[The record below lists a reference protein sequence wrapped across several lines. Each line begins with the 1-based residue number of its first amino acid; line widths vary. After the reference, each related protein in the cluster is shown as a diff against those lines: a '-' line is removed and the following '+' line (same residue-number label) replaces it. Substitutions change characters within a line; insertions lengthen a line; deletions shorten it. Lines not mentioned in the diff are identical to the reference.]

1 MWIEILYE
9 FYILDQL
16 RLICWL
22 AFLLVHVLLRSRW
35 PLLHQKLS
43 QWNKMCWRWRK
54 GPLFHHQYC
63 HLSKK
68 CNWFDFSSFC
78 LSWKQKEYWKF
89 LTSFSTS
96 FHNLKLFGNYIE
108 YCLFVFGNTLF
119 QRIVAIHMSSEVTLL
134 HVFLPSYLHNYF
146 NLHVCLSLRR
156 RCRWRRRRRQ
166 RHVPLSSF

>member
-68 CNWFDFSSFC
+68 CNWFDFSLFC

-108 YCLFVFGNTLF
+108 YCLFVFWNILF
-119 QRIVAIHMSSEVTLL
+119 QRPIYIRGGAICWQLDGQNLCSV
-134 HVFLPSYLHNYF
+134 HVRHPSPPSMDVIH
-146 NLHVCLSLRR
+146 LSYPRM
-156 RCRWRRRRRQ
+156 
-166 RHVPLSSF
+166 